1 MFNHLKIVLSTAVFA
16 AGMASAATAQDFPSK
31 PIMVISPYAPGA
43 TGEVLA
49 REVGEELSLTAQS
62 VDLIGHFPLRPLN
75 QLIIAYNVSATGE
88 VSLSEELAETKA
100 LSAGELENF
109 DFGPLTL
116 TGDIVRAWLGKR
128 VVPVPN
134 SELERARDG

>member
-1 MFNHLKIVLSTAVFA
+1 VFSFLTGFLEEGESPEAAV
-16 AGMASAATAQDFPSK
+16 
-31 PIMVISPYAPGA
+31 
-43 TGEVLA
+43 A
-49 REVGEELSLTAQS
+49 REVEEELSLTAQS
-62 VDLIGHFPLRPLN
+62 VDFIGHFPLQRLN
-75 QLIIAYNVSATGE
+75 QLIIAYSVGATGE

-100 LSAGELENF
+100 LSAGELANF